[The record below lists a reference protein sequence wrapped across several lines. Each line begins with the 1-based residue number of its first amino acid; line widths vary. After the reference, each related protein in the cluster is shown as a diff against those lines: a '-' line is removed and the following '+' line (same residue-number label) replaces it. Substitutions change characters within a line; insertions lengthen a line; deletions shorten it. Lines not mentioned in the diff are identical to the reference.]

1 MDLQNANVPL
11 IVAFIGGFFLI
22 RMFVGIWASR
32 RVKTQADYVVAGRRL
47 PIYMVGASVMATWF
61 AAETLM
67 GASSTAYQYGFQ
79 GVVFDPFGAAACL
92 FLSGFLFTRLMRRA
106 RYLTVV
112 DFFER
117 RFGKG
122 MTILAS
128 IAQLATY
135 FVWTGAQMVAAGTIV
150 NALFPS
156 VPIQLGMIL
165 VALWVI
171 GYTMLGG
178 MLADTL
184 LDFVQMF
191 FTAGGVLL
199 IFLVILKAVGG
210 WSAMTS
216 ISETL
221 YNPKPFTLLPDMKG
235 DAGYL
240 GYFGS
245 MGWMYWMAAWMAIGF
260 GSVPTQDLFQ
270 RSMSARN
277 ESTAVW
283 GTYMAGAL
291 YLFFGVMSPLIGI
304 MMFKLAPGLENS
316 DFVLVKAAVEHLP
329 PVLTAVFMAALA
341 SALMSTSDSSLL
353 AGASVVTE
361 NLMPMLGKKLTDAE
375 KVKWTRIW
383 VAIIGF
389 VAIII
394 ALTAAVIYELGVV
407 AWSILLV
414 GLFAPFALGMYWK
427 KANHYGGLSAFIGGF
442 LAWAIGVFI
451 AYNFGMGGAST
462 ISVCEGDVA
471 CGFWDAVYISSFPA
485 FFISVI
491 LMVVVS
497 LATQKVDVPKPITDV
512 DGNAFDTNPV
522 HHLGTLSIRDALRKL
537 RPGELEGEEPAPAAP
552 VIHPGD

>member
-1 MDLQNANVPL
+1 MEIPREDVLLIVVF
-11 IVAFIGGFFLI
+11 IVAFFAV
-22 RMFVGIWASR
+22 RMGVGIWASR
-32 RVKTQADYVVAGRRL
+32 KVSNAADFIVAGRKL
-47 PIYMVGASVMATWF
+47 PIWMVGASVMATWF

-79 GVVFDPFGAAACL
+79 GVIFDPFGAAACL
-92 FLSGFLFTRLMRRA
+92 FLSGFFFTRLMRRA

-112 DFFER
+112 DFFQQ

-150 NALFPS
+150 NALFPA
-156 VPIQLGMIL
+156 VPIEVGMIL
-165 VALWVI
+165 VAIWVT

-178 MLADTL
+178 MLADTV
-184 LDFVQMF
+184 LDFMQMF
-191 FTAGGVLL
+191 LTAGGVLL
-199 IFLVILKAVGG
+199 IFAFVLQTVGG
-210 WSAMTS
+210 FGGLTG

-221 YNPKPFTLLPDMKG
+221 YNPKPFTLLPDMGG

-245 MGWMYWMAAWMAIGF
+245 MGWMYWIAAWMAIGL

-283 GTYMAGAL
+283 GTYLAGFL
-291 YLFFGVMSPLIGI
+291 YLFFGIMSPLIGI
-304 MMFKLAPGLENS
+304 MMFKLNPGLENS
-316 DFVLVKAAVEHLP
+316 DYVLVQAAVQHLP
-329 PVLTAVFMAALA
+329 PVLTAIFMAALA

-361 NLMPMLGKKLTDAE
+361 NLMPMLGKKLSEVE

-389 VAIII
+389 VAILI
-394 ALTAAVIYELGVV
+394 AITAAVIYELGVV
-407 AWSILLV
+407 AWSLLLV
-414 GLFAPFALGMYWK
+414 GLFSPFALGMYWK
-427 KANHYGGLSAFIGGF
+427 KANEYGGIASFVGGF
-442 LAWAIGVFI
+442 LAWAIGIYI
-451 AYNFGMGGAST
+451 AYQFGLGGDST
-462 ISVCEGDVA
+462 LVVCAGDTDCA
-471 CGFWDAVYISSFPA
+471 FWDAVYIASFPA
-485 FFISVI
+485 FFISLA

-497 LATQKVDVPKPITDV
+497 LATQKQDKPKPITDV
-512 DGNAFDTNPV
+512 DGKLFDTNPF
-522 HHLGTLSIRDALRKL
+522 HNIGWIPIKDALRKL
-537 RPGELEGEEPAPAAP
+537 RPEEY
-552 VIHPGD
+552 D

>member
-1 MDLQNANVPL
+1 MEFVGYPYVWL
-11 IVAFIGGFFLI
+11 IVLGIVVFFSI
-22 RMFVGIWASR
+22 RMAVGIWASR
-32 RVKTQADYVVAGRRL
+32 RVKNAADYIVAGRRL

-92 FLSGFLFTRLMRRA
+92 FLSGFFFTRLMRRA
-106 RYLTVV
+106 RYLTLV

-156 VPIQLGMIL
+156 VPIEVGMVV
-165 VALWVI
+165 VAVWVT

-184 LDFVQMF
+184 LDFIQMF
-191 FTAGGVLL
+191 FTAGGVTL
-199 IFLVILKAVGG
+199 IFLFVLNQIGG
-210 WSAMTS
+210 FSALS
-216 ISETL
+216 DISSTL
-221 YNPKPFTLLPDMKG
+221 YNPRPFTLLPDMAG

-245 MGWMYWMAAWMAIGF
+245 MGWMYWIAAWMAIGL

-277 ESTAVW
+277 EATAVH
-283 GTYMAGAL
+283 GTYLAGIL
-291 YLFFGVMSPLIGI
+291 YLFFGIMSPLIGI
-304 MMFKLAPGLENS
+304 MMYQLAPGLENT
-316 DFVLVKAAVEHLP
+316 DGVLVKAALDYLP
-329 PVLTAVFMAALA
+329 PVLTAIFMAALA

-361 NLMPMLGKKLTDAE
+361 NLMPMLGKKLDEKE

-394 ALTAAVIYELGVV
+394 AITAAVIYELGVV
-407 AWSILLV
+407 AWSLLLV
-414 GLFAPFALGMYWK
+414 GLFVPFAFGMYWK
-427 KANHYGGLSAFIGGF
+427 KANQYGGVAAYLGGF
-442 LAWAIGVFI
+442 ITWALFIII
-451 AYNFGMGGAST
+451 AYNAGLGGDPT
-462 ISVCEGDVA
+462 IVTCAGDTDCA
-471 CGFWDAVYISSFPA
+471 FWDAVYIASFPA
-485 FFISVI
+485 VI
-491 LMVVVS
+491 ASLLLMVVVS
-497 LATQKVDVPKPITDV
+497 LATQKVDKPKPITDI
-512 DGNAFDTNPV
+512 DGNRFDTNPF
-522 HHLGTLSIRDALRKL
+522 HHIGWIPLKDALRKL
-537 RPGELEGEEPAPAAP
+537 RPEELDGYKEG
-552 VIHPGD
+552 